1 MLRFLRIEHL
11 AVIEAVQVEFEPG
24 LNVLTGETGAGKSML
39 VEAVGL
45 LMGGRASADLIRT
58 GESQAHVQAEFDVA
72 DLKVG
77 TTTQGASE
85 ASRSADLLASPT
97 TQGANEAV
105 RSAALQASPA
115 TLIVRRDIN
124 AQGRSRA
131 FLNDTLVTAA
141 ALSDAAAPLVE
152 LHGQHEHQTLLDPQS
167 HLLMLDE
174 FAGLVAARTD
184 VGAAFRAWKKL
195 QSELDAFHMDEREKA
210 ARLDLLKFQMGEIAN
225 AKLRGGEDEELETTR
240 RVLSSADKLQRL
252 CADAYAALYDS
263 DAAAL
268 AQLGTVWKRVADLAD
283 VDPAFRPHVEA
294 RDAIKT
300 QLEDLAQTLRAYGEH
315 IDASPERLQQV
326 EDRLALVERLKRKH
340 GPSLADV
347 IAKREALSTQLD
359 ALEHAD
365 ERRAGLESETQAA
378 RERFL
383 DGARALSRKRREAAK
398 QFATRIQALLAELA
412 MGRTQFDFRFDA
424 EPPESAWAETGV
436 DVAECY
442 ISANVGEDLR
452 PLARIASGGE
462 LSRVMLAIRTLAAA
476 GAPGKTL
483 IFDEID
489 AGIGGRVADV
499 VGKKLRAI
507 GASFQVL
514 CITHLPQIAAA
525 GHVHFHISK
534 RVLNGRTH
542 TEVVR
547 LDEGQR
553 VEELARMIGGAAPTD
568 AARAAA
574 RELLGGLGHGR
585 DAASSTRGESEAKT
599 KAKPDEAKAKP
610 ASASPRA
617 SREH

>member
-1 MLRFLRIEHL
+1 
-11 AVIEAVQVEFEPG
+11 
-24 LNVLTGETGAGKSML
+24 
-39 VEAVGL
+39 
-45 LMGGRASADLIRT
+45 
-58 GESQAHVQAEFDVA
+58 
-72 DLKVG
+72 
-77 TTTQGASE
+77 
-85 ASRSADLLASPT
+85 
-97 TQGANEAV
+97 
-105 RSAALQASPA
+105 
-115 TLIVRRDIN
+115 
-124 AQGRSRA
+124 
-131 FLNDTLVTAA
+131 
-141 ALSDAAAPLVE
+141 
-152 LHGQHEHQTLLDPQS
+152 
-167 HLLMLDE
+167 MLDE
-174 FAGLVAARTD
+174 FAGLVAARAD
-184 VGAAFRAWKKL
+184 VGAAFRAWKTL

-225 AKLRGGEDEELETTR
+225 AKLRGGEDEELDTTR

-268 AQLGTVWKRVADLAD
+268 AQLAIVWKRVADLAD
-283 VDPAFRPHVEA
+283 VDPAFRPHVDA
-294 RDAIKT
+294 RDAIKP
-300 QLEDLAQTLRAYGEH
+300 QLEDLAQMLRAYGEH

-326 EDRLALVERLKRKH
+326 EDRLALVDRLKRKY
-340 GPSLADV
+340 GPALADV
-347 IAKREALSTQLD
+347 IAKKEALSRQLD

-365 ERRAGLESETQAA
+365 ERRAGLEGETRAA

-398 QFATRIQALLAELA
+398 EFATRIQALLAELA
-412 MGRTQFDFRFDA
+412 MGRTQFDFRFEA
-424 EPPESAWAETGV
+424 EPPESAWTETGV

-476 GAPGKTL
+476 TAPGKTL

-534 RVLNGRTH
+534 RVVNGRTH

-547 LDEGQR
+547 LDESQR

-574 RELLGGLGHGR
+574 RELLG
-585 DAASSTRGESEAKT
+585 SSRGESEAKS
-599 KAKPDEAKAKP
+599 KAKASEAKAKP
-610 ASASPRA
+610 SAPRA
-617 SREH
+617 SRVTIELEVVARRAGASREH

>member
-1 MLRFLRIEHL
+1 MLRLLRIEHL
-11 AVIEAVQVEFEPG
+11 AVIDAVQVEFEPG

-58 GESQAHVQAEFDVA
+58 GESQAHVQAEFDLA

-77 TTTQGASE
+77 TTNDRETL
-85 ASRSADLLASPT
+85 RSASLHAGPTTERANDAVRNAGHQASPT
-97 TQGANEAV
+97 
-105 RSAALQASPA
+105 
-115 TLIVRRDIN
+115 TLIVRREIT

-141 ALSDAAAPLVE
+141 ALGDAAAPLVE

-184 VGAAFRAWKKL
+184 VGGAFHEWKRL

-210 ARLDLLKFQMGEIAN
+210 ARLDLLKFQMGEIAG

-294 RDAIKT
+294 RDAIKP
-300 QLEDLAQTLRAYGEH
+300 QLEELAQMLRAYGEH
-315 IDASPERLQQV
+315 IDASPARLQQV
-326 EDRLALVERLKRKH
+326 EDRLALVDRLKRKY
-340 GPSLADV
+340 GPALADV
-347 IAKREALSTQLD
+347 IAKREELSAQVD

-365 ERRAGLESETQAA
+365 ERRAGLEGEARAA

-383 DGARALSRKRREAAK
+383 DCARALSRKRREAGK
-398 QFATRIQALLAELA
+398 QFSARVQALLAELA

-424 EPPESAWAETGV
+424 EPPESAWTDTGV

-476 GAPGKTL
+476 SAPGKTL

-507 GASFQVL
+507 GGSFQVL

-534 RVLNGRTH
+534 RVINGRTH

-547 LDEGQR
+547 LDEHQR

-568 AARAAA
+568 AARATA
-574 RELLGGLGHGR
+574 RELL
-585 DAASSTRGESEAKT
+585 DSPKGESEAKP
-599 KAKPDEAKAKP
+599 KAKAPEAKAKP
-610 ASASPRA
+610 A
-617 SREH
+617 EKTKE